1 MVVALPIIQTP
12 TMVEVALDRP
22 PQPAAYLLGMGQGAM
37 ELGVM
42 ARVTRGLAQG
52 GRAQPIGRTQILSNA
67 LGTRGGA
74 TWHGNALPLH
84 QL

>member
-1 MVVALPIIQTP
+1 MVVTPPIAQTP
-12 TMVEVALDRP
+12 TIVEVALDRP
-22 PQPAAYLLGMGQGAM
+22 PQPTAYPLGLGQKAM

-42 ARVTRGLAQG
+42 ARATEGLVQG
-52 GRAQPIGRTQILSNA
+52 GSAQRIGRTQILSNT

-74 TWHGNALPLH
+74 TWQGNALPQH